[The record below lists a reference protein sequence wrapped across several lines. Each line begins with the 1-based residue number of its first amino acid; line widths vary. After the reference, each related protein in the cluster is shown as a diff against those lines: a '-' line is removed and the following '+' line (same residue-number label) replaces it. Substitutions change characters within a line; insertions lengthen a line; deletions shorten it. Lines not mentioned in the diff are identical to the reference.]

1 MLLSSIALAHGGT
14 CGACSPLVVKFIF
27 HLLLLVGLS
36 ALTGAAWV
44 AHRAL
49 PLPDLPP
56 AKQDARPRDL
66 VDDLK
71 QASIKGAGLLEITE
85 PDLNRYLARVLS
97 AQMQAPLEGRVQLE
111 ALRIQMLPGQA
122 RLILAWKVL
131 GWRST
136 AAVDLTIRRLDQVFR
151 VEVVG
156 GAYGHLKV
164 PRGLLRPL
172 TGVLQKLADPLKPE
186 IQALFQMNQITLT
199 QGRVQLDPRFP

>member
-1 MLLSSIALAHGGT
+1 M
-14 CGACSPLVVKFIF
+14 VKFLF

-49 PLPDLPP
+49 PVPDLPP

-66 VDDLK
+66 IDDLK
-71 QASIKGAGLLEITE
+71 QASIKGSGLLEITE
-85 PDLNRYLARVLS
+85 ADLNHHLARVLS
-97 AQMQAPLEGRVQLE
+97 ARLQAPLEGRGQLE
-111 ALRIQMLPGQA
+111 AVRIQMTPGQA

-136 AAVDLTIRRLDQVFR
+136 AAVDLTIRRLDRVFR
-151 VEVVG
+151 VEIVS
-156 GAYGHLKV
+156 GAYGHLEV

-172 TGVLQKLADPLKPE
+172 ILVLQKLADPLQPE
-186 IQALFQMNQITLT
+186 IQALFQMNQITLN

>member
-1 MLLSSIALAHGGT
+1 M
-14 CGACSPLVVKFIF
+14 VKFLF

-71 QASIKGAGLLEITE
+71 QSSIKGAGVLEITE
-85 PDLNRYLARVLS
+85 ADLNRHLARVLS
-97 AQMQAPLEGRVQLE
+97 AQVQPPLQGHAQLEAVRVQLT
-111 ALRIQMLPGQA
+111 PGKA
-122 RLILAWKVL
+122 RLILAWRVL

-136 AAVDLTIRRLDQVFR
+136 AAVDLTIRRLDRVFR
-151 VEVVG
+151 VEIVS
-156 GAYGHLKV
+156 GAYGHLEV

-172 TGVLQKLADPLKPE
+172 TRVLKELADTLQPE
-186 IQALFQMNQITLT
+186 IQALFQMNQITLG
-199 QGRVQLDPRFP
+199 QDRVQLDPRFP